1 MPLLIDNHNP
11 SGVYLDL
18 EFMLPWSVPLTLVLY
33 GDRSRWYLHD
43 KSGMF
48 DLTIIIAM
56 DPTVCHIAIQSIES
70 ILERVTCEN
79 STEHRAQ

>member
-18 EFMLPWSVPLTLVLY
+18 EFMLPWSVPLTIVLCV
-33 GDRSRWYLHD
+33 DRSRRYLHD

-56 DPTVCHIAIQSIES
+56 DQSYSYTIY
-70 ILERVTCEN
+70 
-79 STEHRAQ
+79 